1 MGIQKVTAFED
12 ERLDVY
18 ARLTDLQLRSRI
30 EPSKAI
36 FIAETVEVIGRALD
50 GGNMLL
56 SLLTEEKYLPQLE
69 PLMDRLRAANPDAP
83 IFVLPEDE
91 LRKLTGFE
99 LTRGALAAFR
109 RPPERSVE
117 EVVRDAHLVAVLE
130 NIRNHTNVGA
140 IFRSAAAL
148 GADAVLAAALALV
161 GCAAGTSGSGS
172 ASGSASASAS
182 GSASAST
189 EMKLVKEGKLLI
201 ATSPD
206 FPPFENLE
214 NGEMVG
220 LDIEIGKAVAEKLG
234 LEPEFVSLQF
244 DSILTAV
251 AAGTQADVG
260 ISGLTV
266 DPERA
271 KTVDFSDSYYV
282 DDLSVAAMKNNA
294 DITADNA
301 DEALNKEGVVIAVQ
315 SGSSGETYVKENY
328 PKATVQPYGN
338 STDAFAALQS
348 GQANAVCTNK
358 AVVERMLAN
367 AYTDAQVVKSIAT
380 GEEYAVAIAQE
391 NKALTAAINKAL
403 EELQADG
410 TIDALVAKYM

>member
-1 MGIQKVTAFED
+1 M
-12 ERLDVY
+12 
-18 ARLTDLQLRSRI
+18 
-30 EPSKAI
+30 SK
-36 FIAETVEVIGRALD
+36 
-50 GGNMLL
+50 
-56 SLLTEEKYLPQLE
+56 K
-69 PLMDRLRAANPDAP
+69 
-83 IFVLPEDE
+83 
-91 LRKLTGFE
+91 KW
-99 LTRGALAAFR
+99 LA
-109 RPPERSVE
+109 
-117 EVVRDAHLVAVLE
+117 LVAA
-130 NIRNHTNVGA
+130 GA
-140 IFRSAAAL
+140 
-148 GADAVLAAALALV
+148 LAAALALV
-161 GCAAGTSGSGS
+161 GCASGNSGSGG

-282 DDLSVAAMKNNA
+282 DDLSVAVMKNNA

-315 SGSSGETYVKENY
+315 SGTSGETYVKENY

-380 GEEYAVAIAQE
+380 GEEYAVAVAQE